1 MVEPGND
8 FDDFHDD
15 DPRVPLLPPEDRL
28 WRHPSEL
35 GASTGVL
42 SPDQAL
48 AARRRW
54 LAATPSR
61 ASAGAAGL
69 VGALLAAGVVLVGT
83 HLTAW
88 LTPPKA
94 PTTVLGM
101 TRETAVTTAITL
113 PTVVAPELG
122 AVFADVKR
130 ALVEVNAF
138 RTGGSTSRAN
148 GVIISPEGY
157 VVVPSAVIAGATSI
171 SVVRSDGEELVAT
184 VTGRDPETGVSVLHI
199 MGSGLPFIE
208 LSPARNPS
216 TEGYLLLAWRSAAF
230 ELSVGRM
237 SSPPELTSVSG
248 GPALL
253 EMCPASLG
261 LADAPDG
268 ALIING
274 DGQISG
280 MVAGHR
286 NHQAIC
292 VPGWLAAHVADQLI
306 SDGHVVHGWLGIE
319 GTATHLATLFTETP
333 NDDHTVTPTSAHK
346 ANGEVS
352 GVRVIAVQPKSAA
365 AEAGLE
371 RGDVIEAVNGHSVAS
386 MAGLQAILY
395 LMTPSSSVKLEV
407 VRGPQLSEVSAQLQ
421 PAA

>member
-1 MVEPGND
+1 
-8 FDDFHDD
+8 
-15 DPRVPLLPPEDRL
+15 
-28 WRHPSEL
+28 
-35 GASTGVL
+35 
-42 SPDQAL
+42 
-48 AARRRW
+48 
-54 LAATPSR
+54 
-61 ASAGAAGL
+61 
-69 VGALLAAGVVLVGT
+69 
-83 HLTAW
+83 
-88 LTPPKA
+88 
-94 PTTVLGM
+94 
-101 TRETAVTTAITL
+101 
-113 PTVVAPELG
+113 
-122 AVFADVKR
+122 
-130 ALVEVNAF
+130 
-138 RTGGSTSRAN
+138 
-148 GVIISPEGY
+148 
-157 VVVPSAVIAGATSI
+157 
-171 SVVRSDGEELVAT
+171 
-184 VTGRDPETGVSVLHI
+184 
-199 MGSGLPFIE
+199 
-208 LSPARNPS
+208 
-216 TEGYLLLAWRSAAF
+216 
-230 ELSVGRM
+230 
-237 SSPPELTSVSG
+237 
-248 GPALL
+248 
-253 EMCPASLG
+253 MCPASLG

-395 LMTPSSSVKLEV
+395 LMTPSSSVELEV

>member
-1 MVEPGND
+1 M
-8 FDDFHDD
+8 
-15 DPRVPLLPPEDRL
+15 
-28 WRHPSEL
+28 
-35 GASTGVL
+35 L

-208 LSPARNPS
+208 LSPPGTRRPRAISCWPGAAPRS
-216 TEGYLLLAWRSAAF
+216 SCRSA
-230 ELSVGRM
+230 GCHRRR
-237 SSPPELTSVSG
+237 ELTSVSG

-253 EMCPASLG
+253 EDVPG
-261 LADAPDG
+261 LAR
-268 ALIING
+268 
-274 DGQISG
+274 S
-280 MVAGHR
+280 R
-286 NHQAIC
+286 
-292 VPGWLAAHVADQLI
+292 
-306 SDGHVVHGWLGIE
+306 
-319 GTATHLATLFTETP
+319 
-333 NDDHTVTPTSAHK
+333 
-346 ANGEVS
+346 
-352 GVRVIAVQPKSAA
+352 
-365 AEAGLE
+365 
-371 RGDVIEAVNGHSVAS
+371 
-386 MAGLQAILY
+386 
-395 LMTPSSSVKLEV
+395 
-407 VRGPQLSEVSAQLQ
+407 
-421 PAA
+421 